1 MSTRLQVLASE
12 QLKSKSG
19 NDYQVLQCVLHGSKI
34 LVGKLR
40 VYGDLAKNPI
50 LPGDYVAEFDWAE
63 GFGDQAGL
71 LVPRLLEL
79 NGVRPNP
86 PKAAVQS

>member
-1 MSTRLQVLASE
+1 MATRLQVLASE

-19 NDYQVLQCVLHGSKI
+19 NDYQVLQCVLHSQKL

-50 LPGDYVAEFDWAE
+50 QPGDYIAEFDWAE

-79 NGVRPNP
+79 NGIRPAA
-86 PKAAVQS
+86 PKAAAQS